1 MTLHRLGPNEP
12 VVSKLVYFVRV
23 NPKGVSEKTVEQDVI
38 SGEISG
44 TALQNFR
51 AIISELYLPIIQ
63 ESQQW
68 GKLGGPDA
76 PGIKEFIGT
85 ATKFGAM
92 LTEALA
98 TVNGGVELKKPDAAI
113 VNSIELKPASYV
125 HALSDESISQTLD
138 ECLTD
143 WCVET
148 ERLLNQSTKTKDGGE
163 PGPDT
168 ELEYWRSR
176 MANLN
181 SITEQ
186 LKLKE
191 CKVVLGVCGH
201 AKSSSY
207 IRWKA
212 LDVRVTDA
220 ANEAKDN
227 VKYLATLEK
236 SLEPMFVGKVEVSD
250 ISLKLA

>member
-1 MTLHRLGPNEP
+1 M
-12 VVSKLVYFVRV
+12 
-23 NPKGVSEKTVEQDVI
+23 
-38 SGEISG
+38 
-44 TALQNFR
+44 
-51 AIISELYLPIIQ
+51 
-63 ESQQW
+63 
-68 GKLGGPDA
+68 
-76 PGIKEFIGT
+76 
-85 ATKFGAM
+85 
-92 LTEALA
+92 
-98 TVNGGVELKKPDAAI
+98 ELKKPEAFI
-113 VNSIELKPASYV
+113 VNAIDLKTSSYI
-125 HALSDESISQTLD
+125 HALSDESVSHALED
-138 ECLTD
+138 CLTD
-143 WCVET
+143 WCIET
-148 ERLLNQSTKTKDGGE
+148 ERLLNQSAKGKDGE
-163 PGPDT
+163 ELGPDT

-201 AKSSSY
+201 AKSSAY

-236 SLEPMFVGKVEVSD
+236 SLEPMFGGRVED
-250 ISLKLA
+250 ITESLPSLVTNIKMMYSIARCDSGLHPALVLPLLLLSL